1 MPPRVKRARDA
12 LCLSAS
18 AMVSIPS
25 FFNALKSC
33 SVRLRESFYECDQV
47 NFFEDVANAMEY

>member
-1 MPPRVKRARDA
+1 
-12 LCLSAS
+12 
-18 AMVSIPS
+18 MVSIPS